1 MIDVANLR
9 RRTRCGLIRNL
20 VTSLQDGDLS
30 DGEEEEQTG
39 LFQQILALTASL
51 GDRAKMRMAEMIAG
65 SGLGQMGA
73 LSGKLSCWW
82 GHLFVDMQFCC
93 RNDAVLA
100 IPNAPQAQV
109 SGCSPAPISSG
120 SCGASQTCH
129 PGEVLQFFLTP
140 IRF

>member
-1 MIDVANLR
+1 MDVANLR

-30 DGEEEEQTG
+30 DGEEEEQTSI
-39 LFQQILALTASL
+39 FQQILALTASL

-73 LSGKLSCWW
+73 LSGKFRCRW
-82 GHLFVDMQFCC
+82 GHFVHVQFCC

-129 PGEVLQFFLTP
+129 PGEVLHFLKTP

>member
-1 MIDVANLR
+1 MDVANLR

-39 LFQQILALTASL
+39 IFQQILALTASL

-65 SGLGQMGA
+65 SGLVQMGS
-73 LSGKLSCWW
+73 LSGKCRCRW
-82 GHLFVDMQFCC
+82 GHFVHDQFCC

-100 IPNAPQAQV
+100 IPNAHQAQV

>member
-1 MIDVANLR
+1 MDVANLR
-9 RRTRCGLIRNL
+9 RRTRCGMIRNL
-20 VTSLQDGDLS
+20 VTSLPDGDLS

-73 LSGKLSCWW
+73 LSGKCRCRW
-82 GHLFVDMQFCC
+82 GHFVHVQFCC

-129 PGEVLQFFLTP
+129 PGEVWHFL
-140 IRF
+140 

>member
-1 MIDVANLR
+1 MDVANLR

-39 LFQQILALTASL
+39 IFQQILALTASL

-65 SGLGQMGA
+65 SGLVQMGA
-73 LSGKLSCWW
+73 LSGKCRCRW
-82 GHLFVDMQFCC
+82 GHFVHVQFCC

-109 SGCSPAPISSG
+109 SGCGPASISSG
-120 SCGASQTCH
+120 SGGASQTCH
-129 PGEVLQFFLTP
+129 PGEVLQFL
-140 IRF
+140 

>member
-1 MIDVANLR
+1 MDVANLR

-73 LSGKLSCWW
+73 LSGKCRCRW
-82 GHLFVDMQFCC
+82 GHFVHVQFCC

-129 PGEVLQFFLTP
+129 PGEVWHFL
-140 IRF
+140 

>member
-1 MIDVANLR
+1 MDVANLR

-82 GHLFVDMQFCC
+82 GHLFVDVTCNSAAGMMPSSQYPMHPRHRFLG
-93 RNDAVLA
+93 AA
-100 IPNAPQAQV
+100 QPQYP
-109 SGCSPAPISSG
+109 PAPVEPPRPVIQVKCCS
-120 SCGASQTCH
+120 
-129 PGEVLQFFLTP
+129 F
-140 IRF
+140 

>member
-1 MIDVANLR
+1 MDVANLR

-73 LSGKLSCWW
+73 LSGKFRCRW
-82 GHLFVDMQFCC
+82 GHFVHVQFCR

-129 PGEVLQFFLTP
+129 PGEVLQFL
-140 IRF
+140 

>member
-1 MIDVANLR
+1 MDVASLR
-9 RRTRCGLIRNL
+9 RRTRCGTIRNL

-65 SGLGQMGA
+65 SGLVQMGG
-73 LSGKLSCWW
+73 LSGKCRCRL
-82 GHLFVDMQFCC
+82 GHFVHVQFCC

-129 PGEVLQFFLTP
+129 PGEVWHFL
-140 IRF
+140 